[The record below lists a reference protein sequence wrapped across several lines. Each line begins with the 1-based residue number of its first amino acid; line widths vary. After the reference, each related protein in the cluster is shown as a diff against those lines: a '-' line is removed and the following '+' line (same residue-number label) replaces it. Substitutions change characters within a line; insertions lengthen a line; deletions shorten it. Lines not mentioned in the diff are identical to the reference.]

1 MGEKLEY
8 NKRTENLI
16 EIVRM
21 YEELAVRHPK
31 LTDIDSITWNQYF
44 VDLANQFEEKNPDMD
59 WTSEDYLETIETYAR
74 ENILN
79 FGGVIR

>member
-21 YEELAVRHPK
+21 YVELAIRHPE
-31 LTDIDSITWNQYF
+31 LTDVDSITWNQHF
-44 VDLANQFEEKNPDMD
+44 VDLANRFEEENPDMD
-59 WTSEDYLETIETYAR
+59 WKSEDYPEAIESYAKEKILE
-74 ENILN
+74 
-79 FGGVIR
+79 FGGAK

>member
-21 YEELAVRHPK
+21 YVELAIKHPE
-31 LTDIDSITWNQYF
+31 LTEVDSITWNQHF
-44 VDLANQFEEKNPDMD
+44 VGLANQFEEKNPGMD
-59 WTSEDYLETIETYAR
+59 WKSEDYLETIEEYAR
-74 ENILN
+74 EKVLD
-79 FGGVIR
+79 FGGVTE